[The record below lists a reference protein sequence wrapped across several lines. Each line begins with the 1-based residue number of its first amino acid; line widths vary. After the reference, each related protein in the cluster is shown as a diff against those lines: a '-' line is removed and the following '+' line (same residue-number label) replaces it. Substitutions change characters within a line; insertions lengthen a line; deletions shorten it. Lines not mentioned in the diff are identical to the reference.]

1 VIVILSD
8 SYAAHT
14 IQLSYEYLIHN
25 SSKLSSCR
33 ILNKT
38 IAKLSCLHI
47 FSWIWNTT
55 YLFFRFLTFITFFR
69 SFSVFSTKQ
78 KTLNFFFFFFISST
92 IHSIVLIELEYNS
105 NLTRDLIPRNC
116 NFLHFFPIKFFLF
129 YWLFQKKTLLLK
141 KKTAIFPLIHNYVS
155 FSLSNFCKN
164 IMYFIYM
171 KNKFC

>member
-1 VIVILSD
+1 LRSFHVFTFFVNMKHDLFILSF
-8 SYAAHT
+8 SYFHNFLSV
-14 IQLSYEYLIHN
+14 IQCFQH
-25 SSKLSSCR
+25 
-33 ILNKT
+33 KT
-38 IAKLSCLHI
+38 KNIK
-47 FSWIWNTT
+47 
-55 YLFFRFLTFITFFR
+55 FL
-69 SFSVFSTKQ
+69 
-78 KTLNFFFFFFISST
+78 FFFFISST